1 MRELKMQKIF
11 FMVAGFLKAHLKA
24 TVAVSSAVLVLAC
37 GVTAAIFLSGKKD
50 KADKTAPTVKTV
62 SSMKSS
68 SSETSSEE
76 IASDPEPIA
85 QQAPGAVLKST
96 KYKYS
101 AKEDPLKS
109 NNAALKT
116 DPEPEPVEF
125 KVTKVIDSGPKYE
138 TKEIDAVTVKEVC
151 PVYEDAQ
158 RPELIAFSA
167 QPDKEYELLEKLQIK
182 PETSGTEV
190 SEEVTFS
197 EEEKEEKPE
206 EVKEYYK
213 IKYDPEFDEDN
224 EDENAKPIVGFIDKE
239 FVKEE
244 KKALRKTVI
253 KTQLPDGRYFNEGFN
268 TVDGKTYFMSNG
280 ELLTGY
286 AEING
291 LRYHFDEVT
300 GVKDCEVGIDV
311 SVYQGKIDWSK
322 VKSAGIDFAII
333 RLGFRGYETGNIKLD
348 ANFEQNLKGAQKRG
362 IKCGVYFY
370 SVAVNQAE
378 AVEEANFVLNALA
391 GRSLEL
397 PVYID
402 IEHKDNRVASLNKT
416 QRTDNAVAF
425 MNTIANVGR
434 TPGIYTY
441 INYYNNYLESGRIKN
456 NNLWIAYYTE
466 NVKTKRLENVPYI
479 IWQYSSSGSVLGISG
494 RVDINIK
501 FKK

>member
-1 MRELKMQKIF
+1 MIT
-11 FMVAGFLKAHLKA
+11 GFLKAHLKA
-24 TVAVSSAVLVLAC
+24 TVAASSAVVVLA
-37 GVTAAIFLSGKKD
+37 GALTGTIILSGKKD
-50 KADKTAPTVKTV
+50 ESKNTKPAVKTV
-62 SSMKSS
+62 SSIESS
-68 SSETSSEE
+68 SDETSSEE
-76 IASDPEPIA
+76 VASEPEPIA
-85 QQAPGAVLKST
+85 KQAPGTVLKSN

-116 DPEPEPVEF
+116 EPEPEPVDF
-125 KVTKVIDSGPKYE
+125 KVTKVIDDGPKYE

-151 PVYEDAQ
+151 PVYADAQ

-167 QPDKEYELLEKLQIK
+167 QPEKEYELLEKLQIK
-182 PETSGTEV
+182 QETFNTEV
-190 SEEVTFS
+190 SEEVTSS
-197 EEEKEEKPE
+197 EEEKTEKPE

-213 IKYDPEFDEDN
+213 IKYDPEFDDTN

-244 KKALRKTVI
+244 KKVERKTVI
-253 KTQLPDGRYFNEGFN
+253 KTQLPDGRYFKEGFN

-280 ELLTGY
+280 KLLKGY

-311 SVYQGKIDWSK
+311 SVYQRKIDWAK
-322 VKSAGIDFAII
+322 VKAAGIDFAII

-348 ANFEQNLKGAQKRG
+348 ANFEDNLKGAQKRG

-370 SVAVNQAE
+370 SVALNQAE
-378 AVEEANFVLNALA
+378 AAEEADFVLNALA
-391 GRSLEL
+391 GRRLEL
-397 PVYID
+397 PAYID
-402 IEHKDNRVASLNKT
+402 IEHKDNRVASLSKT

-425 MNTIANVGR
+425 MNTIANGGY

-441 INYYNNYLESGRIKN
+441 INYYNNYLESERIKN

-466 NVKTKRLENVPYI
+466 NVRTKRLDNVPFI
-479 IWQYSSSGSVLGISG
+479 IWQYSSSGSVSGISG

>member
-1 MRELKMQKIF
+1 
-11 FMVAGFLKAHLKA
+11 MVTGFLKAHLKA
-24 TVAVSSAVLVLAC
+24 TIASSSAVLVLA
-37 GVTAAIFLSGKKD
+37 GALTGTIILSGKKD
-50 KADKTAPTVKTV
+50 KLKNTKPAVKTV
-62 SSMKSS
+62 SSMESS
-68 SSETSSEE
+68 SSDTSSEE
-76 IASDPEPIA
+76 VASEPEPIA
-85 QQAPGAVLKST
+85 KQAPGTVLKSN

-101 AKEDPLKS
+101 AKEDPLKN

-116 DPEPEPVEF
+116 EPEPEPVDF
-125 KVTKVIDSGPKYE
+125 KVTKVIDDGPKYE

-151 PVYEDAQ
+151 PAYADAQ

-167 QPDKEYELLEKLQIK
+167 QPEKEYELLEKLQIK
-182 PETSGTEV
+182 SEISNTEV
-190 SEEVTFS
+190 SEEVTSS
-197 EEEKEEKPE
+197 EEEKPE

-213 IKYDPEFDEDN
+213 IKYDPEFDDTN

-244 KKALRKTVI
+244 KKVERKTVI
-253 KTQLPDGRYFNEGFN
+253 KTQLPDGRYFKEGFN

-280 ELLTGY
+280 KLLTGY

-311 SVYQGKIDWSK
+311 SVYQGKINWAK
-322 VKSAGIDFAII
+322 VKAAGIDFAII

-348 ANFEQNLKGAQKRG
+348 ANFEDNLKGAQKRG

-378 AVEEANFVLNALA
+378 AVEEADFVLNALA
-391 GRSLEL
+391 GKRLEL
-397 PVYID
+397 PAYID
-402 IEHKDNRVASLNKT
+402 IEHKDNRVASLSKT

-425 MNTIANVGR
+425 MNTIANGGY

-441 INYYNNYLESGRIKN
+441 INYYNNYLESERIKN

-466 NVKTKRLENVPYI
+466 NVRTKRLDNVPYI
-479 IWQYSSSGSVLGISG
+479 IWQYSSSGSVPGISG